1 MSSESKS
8 NRNMV
13 LILIAVFSIL
23 VLLVCIFMLTNYSV
37 SSYKESLLHSSLK
50 EMVGDSQIELTT
62 DLESGRTVTSSKA
75 GGNGKILKK
84 YKTLYELNNDVVG
97 WITIDGTK
105 VDYPVMQTVYDEEYY
120 LYRNYYRKD
129 AKEGL
134 PFMDSRCMIGKPSTN
149 LIIYGHNM
157 KNGTMFADLLKY
169 ESKDYYD
176 KHRYIR
182 FDTLYEEAI
191 YEIVAVF
198 RSRVAFENE
207 DTFRF
212 YNFIEADYESEF
224 YDYYEM
230 IRNMSLYSI
239 DAEAMASDYL
249 LTLCTCE
256 YTVEDGRF
264 VIVARKIAGEEELS
278 KDSLESKRIAGN
290 ITDQE

>member
-1 MSSESKS
+1 
-8 NRNMV
+8 MV
-13 LILIAVFSIL
+13 LLLIAVFSIL
-23 VLLVCIFMLTNYSV
+23 VLLICIFLLINYSV
-37 SSYKESLLHSSLK
+37 TSYKESLLHSSLK

-62 DLESGRTVTSSKA
+62 DLESGKTVTSSKA
-75 GGNGKILKK
+75 EGNGRILKK

-97 WITIDGTK
+97 WITIDGTR

-176 KHRYIR
+176 KHKYIR

-198 RSRVAFENE
+198 RSRVAFQNE

-212 YNFIEADYESEF
+212 YNFIEADFESEF

-230 IRNMSLYSI
+230 IRGMSLYNI

-264 VIVARKIAGEEELS
+264 VIVARKIADEEQLS
-278 KDSLESKRIAGN
+278 EENSGN
-290 ITDQE
+290 QIMSPEVAYDEKK

>member
-1 MSSESKS
+1 
-8 NRNMV
+8 MV

-23 VLLVCIFMLTNYSV
+23 VLLICIFMLINYSV
-37 SSYKESLLHSSLK
+37 TSYRESLLHSSLK
-50 EMVGDSQIELTT
+50 DMVGESQIELTT
-62 DLESGRTVTSSKA
+62 DLESGKTVTSSGA
-75 GGNGKILKK
+75 GGEGKILKK

-105 VDYPVMQTVYDEEYY
+105 VDYPVMQTVFDEEYY
-120 LYRNYYRKD
+120 LYRNYYGKD

-176 KHRYIR
+176 RHKYIR

-207 DTFRF
+207 NTFRF

-230 IRNMSLYSI
+230 IRSMSLYNI

-264 VIVARKIAGEEELS
+264 VIVARKVAGEEELS
-278 KDSLESKRIAGN
+278 ED
-290 ITDQE
+290 ITDHSESAMLDRSDDLKSKN